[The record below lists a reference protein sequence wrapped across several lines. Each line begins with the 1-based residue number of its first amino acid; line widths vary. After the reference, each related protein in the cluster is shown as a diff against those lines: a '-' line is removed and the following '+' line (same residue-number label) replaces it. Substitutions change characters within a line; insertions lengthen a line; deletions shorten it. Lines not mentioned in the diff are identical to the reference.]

1 MSEFKIP
8 SNEELQ
14 ELRRKAGLT
23 QAELAL
29 HVGISQS
36 LIARIE
42 LGQVNPSLTTLRR
55 ILAIIEKEREIH
67 DRIRD
72 LINWKRR
79 TSKLPLLVWVSPDD
93 KVRRAV
99 HLMKR
104 HAVSQLPVIKEN
116 MSVGSVYERTVIRQ
130 LMSSEQT
137 IVFTQSVQEI
147 LEPPFPTIEI
157 DESIE
162 SAFKLIAE
170 GVDAVLVVVKGKP
183 VGIITKID
191 VILYTKR

>member
-1 MSEFKIP
+1 MSEYKIP

-14 ELRRKAGLT
+14 KLRRKAGLT

-29 HVGISQS
+29 RVGISQS

-42 LGQVNPSLTTLRR
+42 RGQVNPSLTTLRK
-55 ILAIIEKEREIH
+55 ILEIIEKEREIH
-67 DRIRD
+67 YRIRD
-72 LINWKRR
+72 LIQWKRR
-79 TSKLPLLVWVSPDD
+79 TSKIPLLVWVSPED

-104 HAVSQLPVIKEN
+104 HGVSQLPVIKEN
-116 MSVGSVYERTVIRQ
+116 VSVGSVSESTVIRQ
-130 LMSSEQT
+130 LMSSDPNT
-137 IVFTQSVQEI
+137 VFAQSVQEI
-147 LEPPFPTIEI
+147 MEPPFPTIRI

-162 SAFKLIAE
+162 SAFKLIAKGGE
-170 GVDAVLVVVKGKP
+170 ALLVIAKGRP

-191 VILYTKR
+191 VISFERG

>member
-1 MSEFKIP
+1 MSEYKIP

-14 ELRRKAGLT
+14 KLRRKAGLT

-29 HVGISQS
+29 RVGISQS

-42 LGQVNPSLTTLRR
+42 RGQVNPSLTTLRK

-67 DRIRD
+67 SRIRD
-72 LINWKRR
+72 LIHWKRR
-79 TSKLPLLVWVSPDD
+79 TSKLPLLVWVSPED

-104 HAVSQLPVIKEN
+104 HDISQLPVIKEN
-116 MSVGSVYERTVIRQ
+116 VSVGSVYESTVIRQ
-130 LMSSEQT
+130 LMSSDT
-137 IVFTQSVQEI
+137 NTVFTQSVQEI
-147 LEPPFPTIEI
+147 MEPPFPTIEI

-170 GVDAVLVVVKGKP
+170 GVDALLVIAKGKP
-183 VGIITKID
+183 IGIITKID
-191 VILYTKR
+191 VISYEKR